1 MSRHI
6 LVVEDNIS
14 TRELYVDILGTYDFT
29 VEVLL
34 NGQEVI
40 DYFDVPENPRPDLL
54 LLDINLPEKNGV
66 YVLKYLR
73 GKLKLHKQKILVIT
87 ANHIAG
93 QLPEMELA
101 DQIMTKPFLPK
112 QLKETIEQVL
122 AAPSK
127 EFNVKATGETEPI
140 VSITETPTESAEKPE
155 ATAEKV
161 NVEVVSAETRET
173 EIVDLTS
180 ETDEAERAAIESAA
194 DSIEDTGAVDPHK
207 ADTVETRAVKPI
219 VDEAVEAETTEAE
232 PQDNSAVQSE
242 AVTQSETDVEEKAS

>member
-93 QLPEMELA
+93 QMPEMELA

-155 ATAEKV
+155 AEAV
-161 NVEVVSAETRET
+161 NKSAETRET
-173 EIVDLTS
+173 EVVDLTS
-180 ETDEAERAAIESAA
+180 ETDEAESAAIESAA